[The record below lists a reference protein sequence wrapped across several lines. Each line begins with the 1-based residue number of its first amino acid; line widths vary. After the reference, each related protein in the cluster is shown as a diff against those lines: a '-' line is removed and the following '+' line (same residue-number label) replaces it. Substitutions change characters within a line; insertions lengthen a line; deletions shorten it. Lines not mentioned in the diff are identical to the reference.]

1 MPLQTW
7 WVAAEVCFGLGAA
20 TAVSVT
26 WSVWRRATPGYE
38 AAFLCSSLAALAIHY
53 AALSADAWLH
63 AAAGAMAAFTP
74 WSAWARA
81 SLLVSAGLFFAFLLT
96 VVRRLY
102 APHSANPWLFWA
114 VALPSTAALLAAL
127 GLTTRLVGDQLGG
140 AAPSAV
146 ASDVERFF
154 TGPGRLL
161 ASLLFTGPLAFCS
174 ALLDR
179 APSHGEPRWERW
191 LAQGGPWQLI
201 TRPRRGAMSSDAR
214 HAPRHTARLLVTSFA
229 VVAVS
234 LTGAAGQG
242 VPFTWTPLS
251 LALMTAGDLFLL
263 PIVVGLVYVH
273 ARPVFFD
280 VVLKRGALNLG
291 LTVVTLAGCALAFAA
306 LSVQPAAGTG
316 IVCIALTIFVWLVA
330 RAYEHAGRAVDR
342 VLFRRADYPRA
353 LSGLS
358 ERLAACAD
366 ADALRAA
373 LVTELQAVFEG
384 AQVRHVENVSDS
396 PALTVGLGRPEQG
409 RGYLTLGPRAGSRA
423 YASEDLTF
431 VSAATAQF
439 VAHLEAIE
447 AMDARHATT
456 VAELKALRAQ
466 INPHFLFNALS
477 TLAEMARDQPA
488 TERTILNLASVFRYA
503 LESTQYEH
511 LPLSAELDAVRA
523 YLEIEAERFDDRFQ
537 FEVHAADDTLDAL
550 VPPMLL
556 QPLVE
561 NAVRH
566 GVASATSQGLVR
578 IVATRISGHLHLV
591 VEDNGVGFDPTST
604 PRRVGLANV
613 ATRVERTGGSWD
625 VQSRPGAG
633 TTVRLALV
641 AS

>member
-7 WVAAEVCFGLGAA
+7 WVAAEVCFGLAA
-20 TAVSVT
+20 AAAVSVT

-53 AALSADAWLH
+53 GALSADAWLH
-63 AAAGAMAAFTP
+63 AAAGVTAAFTP
-74 WSAWARA
+74 CSAWARA
-81 SLLVSAGLFFAFLLT
+81 SLIVSAGLFFGFLLT

-102 APHSANPWLFWA
+102 APHSPNPWLIWA
-114 VALPSTAALLAAL
+114 VALPSTAALLATL
-127 GLTTRLVGDQLGG
+127 GLITRLVSDQLGG

-146 ASDVERFF
+146 AIDVERFF
-154 TGPGRLL
+154 TGPGQLL
-161 ASLLFTGPLAFCS
+161 APFLFTGPVAFCS

-179 APSHGEPRWERW
+179 APSQGQPRWERW
-191 LAQGGPWQLI
+191 LAQGGPWQLV
-201 TRPRRGAMSSDAR
+201 TRSQRASTSSDSR
-214 HAPRHTARLLVTSFA
+214 EAPTHTARLLVISFA
-229 VVAVS
+229 IVTVS
-234 LTGAAGQG
+234 LTSAASHGALVA
-242 VPFTWTPLS
+242 WTPLS
-251 LALMTAGDLFLL
+251 LTLMTAGDLFLL
-263 PIVVGLVYVH
+263 PIVLGLVYVH

-291 LTVVTLAGCALAFAA
+291 LTVVTLAGSALAFAA
-306 LSVQPAAGTG
+306 LSLQPDARTG
-316 IVCIALTIFVWLVA
+316 IVCIALTIVVWLAA
-330 RAYEHAGRAVDR
+330 RVYEHAGRAVDR

-358 ERLAACAD
+358 ERLGACAD
-366 ADALRAA
+366 AGALRAA
-373 LVTELQAVFEG
+373 IVTELQAIFDG
-384 AQVRHVENVSDS
+384 AQVRHVVQVSDT
-396 PALTVGLGRPEQG
+396 PVLTVGLGHPEQG
-409 RGYLTLGPRAGSRA
+409 RGYLTLGPRPGTRP

-431 VSAATAQF
+431 ISAAAAQF
-439 VAHLEAIE
+439 MARLEALE
-447 AMDARHATT
+447 AMDARHAATI
-456 VAELKALRAQ
+456 AELKALRAQ

-488 TERTILNLASVFRYA
+488 TERTILNLARVFRYT
-503 LESTQYEH
+503 LESTQHER

-523 YLEIEAERFDDRFQ
+523 YLEIEVERFDDRFQ
-537 FEVHAADDTLDAL
+537 FEVQAADDTLDTL

-566 GVASATSQGLVR
+566 GLANVAYQGLVR
-578 IVATRISGHLHLV
+578 IVAARVPGRLYLV
-591 VEDNGVGFDPTST
+591 VEDNGVGFDPTIT

-625 VQSRPGAG
+625 VQSRPGSG
-633 TTVRLALV
+633 TAVRLALV